1 MACCSC
7 RSDSRTG
14 LFVAHVCVATNMPRT
29 PETLL
34 AGSASAG
41 YSHSAMRAYGA
52 QRECCVPCDR
62 MSKSIPEFKVPSEIA
77 LELLMAANYL
87 DM

>member
-1 MACCSC
+1 MF
-7 RSDSRTG
+7 
-14 LFVAHVCVATNMPRT
+14 LMV
-29 PETLL
+29 
-34 AGSASAG
+34 
-41 YSHSAMRAYGA
+41 MRW
-52 QRECCVPCDR
+52 VSWLPHDR

>member
-1 MACCSC
+1 MV
-7 RSDSRTG
+7 SRQ
-14 LFVAHVCVATNMPRT
+14 LSWLPR
-29 PETLL
+29 
-34 AGSASAG
+34 
-41 YSHSAMRAYGA
+41 
-52 QRECCVPCDR
+52 DR